1 MTVCSDKKIDDDKL
15 EDYLKANPTKFPT
28 DESKENARN
37 FIKNLSLISYE
48 TMSDFPL
55 GIEGNIK
62 PDEYLK
68 LMSDLKWEF
77 HPEISSGTSNKL
89 ILQRIITGREKIN
102 ILLKYFC
109 NTLMQLQFEC
119 CMSFGVVHK

>member
-1 MTVCSDKKIDDDKL
+1 VTVCSDKKIDDDKL
-15 EDYLKANPTKFPT
+15 EDYLKANPLKFPT

-37 FIKNLSLISYE
+37 FLKNLSLISYE
-48 TMSDFPL
+48 AMSDFPL
-55 GIEGNIK
+55 GIDGNIK

-89 ILQRIITGREKIN
+89 ILQRIITGREKELIF
-102 ILLKYFC
+102 Y
-109 NTLMQLQFEC
+109 
-119 CMSFGVVHK
+119 

>member
-1 MTVCSDKKIDDDKL
+1 VTVCSDKKIDDDKL
-15 EDYLKANPTKFPT
+15 EEYLKANPLKFPT

-37 FIKNLSLISYE
+37 FIKNLSMISYE

-55 GIEGNIK
+55 GIEGKIR

-89 ILQRIITGREKIN
+89 ILQRIITGMIKIK
-102 ILLKYFC
+102 ILIKYCC
-109 NTLMQLQFEC
+109 NLLDAL
-119 CMSFGVVHK
+119 VI

>member
-15 EDYLKANPTKFPT
+15 EDYLKANPLKFPT
-28 DESKENARN
+28 DDSKENARN

-55 GIEGNIK
+55 GIDGNIK

-89 ILQRIITGREKIN
+89 ILQRIITGRKKIH

-109 NTLMQLQFEC
+109 NQLDAAA
-119 CMSFGVVHK
+119 V